1 MKILRW
7 LDRNFENVI
16 SVAMFSVFIIS
27 TLLQVIFRF
36 VLNFSLS
43 WTEEL
48 ARYTFIYMVYFAVAM
63 AAQQGTHVRVEII
76 DEIVP
81 AKYMKYVLC
90 VTEFISAVFVFIIA
104 LSSVKYANK
113 LISMNQIT
121 PALQLLYGHVYWIVP
136 GGLFLTTFRFLQRI
150 YRRLTGKITEG

>member
-7 LDRNFENVI
+7 LDRNFENTLSCI
-16 SVAMFSVFIIS
+16 LFTVFIIC
-27 TLLQVIFRF
+27 TMLQVLFRF
-36 VLNFSLS
+36 VFNFSLS
-43 WTEEL
+43 WTEET
-48 ARYTFIYMVYFAVAM
+48 ARYTFIYMVYFAVAL

-90 VTEFISAVFVFIIA
+90 ITELISAAFLFIIA
-104 LSSVKYANK
+104 ISATKYANK

-136 GGLFLTTFRFLQRI
+136 GGLYLTTFRFLQRI
-150 YRRLTGKITEG
+150 IRRLTGKITEG

>member
-7 LDRNFENVI
+7 LDQNFENVI
-16 SVAMFSVFIIS
+16 STVMFSVFIIC
-27 TLLQVIFRF
+27 TFLQVLFRF
-36 VLNFSLS
+36 IFNFSLS
-43 WTEEL
+43 WTEEM
-48 ARYTFIYMVYFAVAM
+48 ARYTFIYMVYFAVAL

-81 AKYMKYVLC
+81 KKYMKYILC
-90 VTEFISAVFVFIIA
+90 FTELVSAAFLFIIA
-104 LSSVKYANK
+104 LSSVEYANK

-121 PALQLLYGHVYWIVP
+121 PALQLMYGYVYWIVP

-150 YRRLTGKITEG
+150 VRRLTGKITEG